1 MTSPFNRILVGLDMS
16 QTDKQLLSYIQKQC
30 FIGEN
35 DQFYLLHVVPT
46 LVSPKFVIETSGVEA
61 TFPLD
66 EKLAG
71 QIADSV
77 ADTLNKGAIQ
87 IGIQE
92 GSVTKKLL
100 HWEEVK
106 QANLTF
112 LGKKSQDSG
121 SGVNALRFIRK
132 SKSSVWFI
140 PEGFQRE
147 TKRVVIA
154 TDFSDYSTGAI
165 QKAIDMCKAYA
176 VKPSVTFLNVVHAPT
191 DMVYRLDK
199 TYTEFSAELVKTVE
213 AHFPDYL
220 EKFDLE
226 GIEYEI
232 AVVED
237 TQFDIPK
244 HLLGFAAEK
253 EADLLVLGAQ
263 GHSALESFLI
273 GSIAEKTIMK
283 NEEIPLLIVR

>member
-16 QTDKQLLSYIQKQC
+16 QTDKHLLTYIQKQC
-30 FIGEN
+30 FIGDN
-35 DQFYLLHVVPT
+35 DQLYLLHVVPT
-46 LVSPKFVIETSGVEA
+46 LVSPKFIIETSGIEP

-71 QIADSV
+71 QIADSLV
-77 ADTLNKGAIQ
+77 DNLSKGSIQ

-92 GSVTKKLL
+92 GSVTSKLL

-106 QANLTF
+106 QAKLTF
-112 LGKKSQDSG
+112 LGKKSSEAG

-140 PEGFQRE
+140 PEDFQRE
-147 TKRVVIA
+147 TKKVVIA
-154 TDFSDYSTGAI
+154 TDFSDHSTGGI
-165 QKAIDMCKAYA
+165 QKAIDMCKAYV
-176 VKPSVTFLNVVHAPT
+176 VKPSITFLNVVHAPT

-199 TYTEFSAELVKTVE
+199 TYTQFSAELVKTVE
-213 AHFPDYL
+213 EYFPTYL

-226 GIEYEI
+226 GISYET
-232 AVVED
+232 AVIED
-237 TQFDIPK
+237 NQFDIPK
-244 HLLGFAAEK
+244 HLLDFVGEK

-263 GHSALESFLI
+263 GHSALESFLL
-273 GSIAEKTIMK
+273 GSVAEKTIMK
-283 NEEIPLLIVR
+283 NEKVPLLIVR